1 MSRDEGYLIDI
12 LAEARLALEFAS
24 GLNRDTFKA
33 DLMRQ
38 HAIIRC
44 LEIIGEATR
53 RISLEF
59 REAHPEIAWHGM
71 LGMRNRLIHEYDEI
85 NLNIVWDVLNEHIPA
100 LIELIEPLVPPEDE
114 LDDTSEETD

>member
-1 MSRDEGYLIDI
+1 
-12 LAEARLALEFAS
+12 
-24 GLNRDTFKA
+24 
-33 DLMRQ
+33 
-38 HAIIRC
+38 
-44 LEIIGEATR
+44 
-53 RISLEF
+53 
-59 REAHPEIAWHGM
+59 M